1 VVFDGDATAPVRLR
15 TQLWIA
21 RNRMKKKKATKSPR
35 RAASTARVLDLDIL
49 PELLGYN
56 VRRAQIALWR
66 DFLHT
71 VAEGEIRPGMFSAIV
86 LVRANPGISQI
97 ELAKELGIDKA
108 TMVGLTDRLEDA
120 GWILRKRSREDRRRH
135 GLTVTSEGQKIYR
148 ELKREMIEHER
159 KFVELFN
166 ATERKQ
172 LIALLQRLHARQ
184 E

>member
-1 VVFDGDATAPVRLR
+1 MKR
-15 TQLWIA
+15 A
-21 RNRMKKKKATKSPR
+21 RNRMKNKKARTSSKR
-35 RAASTARVLDLDIL
+35 TGTTGRVIDRDVL

-86 LVRANPGISQI
+86 LIRANPGISQI

-120 GWILRKRSREDRRRH
+120 GWVVRKRSSEDRRRH
-135 GLTVTSEGQKIYR
+135 GLTVTPAGQKIYR

-159 KFVELFN
+159 KFVERFS
-166 ATERKQ
+166 ASERKQ
-172 LIALLQRLHARQ
+172 LIALLQRLHAPQ
-184 E
+184 S

>member
-1 VVFDGDATAPVRLR
+1 
-15 TQLWIA
+15 
-21 RNRMKKKKATKSPR
+21 MKKKNTTKSPS
-35 RAASTARVLDLDIL
+35 RAGTTRRVLDLDVL

-86 LVRANPGISQI
+86 LVRANPGISQV

-135 GLTVTSEGQKIYR
+135 GLTVTPEGQKIYR
-148 ELKREMIEHER
+148 ELRREMIEHER
-159 KFVELFN
+159 KFVERFS
-166 ATERKQ
+166 ASERKQ
-172 LIALLQRLHARQ
+172 LIALLQRLHGRQ
-184 E
+184 N

>member
-1 VVFDGDATAPVRLR
+1 
-15 TQLWIA
+15 
-21 RNRMKKKKATKSPR
+21 MKKTVTRKTTR
-35 RAASTARVLDLDIL
+35 TTEAASGALDLDIL

-66 DFLHT
+66 DFVHT

-108 TMVGLTDRLEDA
+108 SMVGLIDRLEGA
-120 GWILRKRSREDRRRH
+120 GWIVRKRSLEDRRRH
-135 GLTVTSEGQKIYR
+135 GLTVTPAGQSVYR

-159 KFVELFN
+159 KFVERYN
-166 ATERKQ
+166 ARERKQ
-172 LIALLQRLHARQ
+172 LVELLQRLHIRQ
-184 E
+184 P

>member
-1 VVFDGDATAPVRLR
+1 
-15 TQLWIA
+15 
-21 RNRMKKKKATKSPR
+21 MKKKNTTKSPS
-35 RAASTARVLDLDIL
+35 RAGTAGRALDLDIL

-86 LVRANPGISQI
+86 LVRANPGISQV

-135 GLTVTSEGQKIYR
+135 GLTVTPEGQKIYR
-148 ELKREMIEHER
+148 ELRREMIEHER
-159 KFVELFN
+159 KFVERFS
-166 ATERKQ
+166 ASERKQ
-172 LIALLQRLHARQ
+172 LIALLQRLHGRQ
-184 E
+184 D